1 MEGLFP
7 VAFLDAPQVL
17 NATVTHIPGSGSAP
31 LQVIANSGNQIAY
44 AIEYIDSTGDYI
56 GVYIG
61 SAGNEVLKTIIGG
74 GAAHSTVRV
83 LIPVSS
89 RVSFRS
95 ITATAIT
102 NGFVSMA
109 LLGMGVR

>member
-7 VAFLDAPQVL
+7 VAFMDAPQVL
-17 NATVTHIPGSGSAP
+17 NATVTNIPGSGSSP
-31 LQVIANSGNQIAY
+31 LQIIANTGNQIAY

-56 GVYIG
+56 GVYTG
-61 SAGNEVLKTIIGG
+61 TPGNEVLKTIIGG

-89 RVSFRS
+89 RLSLRS
-95 ITATAIT
+95 ITASAIT
-102 NGFVSMA
+102 GGYVSMS